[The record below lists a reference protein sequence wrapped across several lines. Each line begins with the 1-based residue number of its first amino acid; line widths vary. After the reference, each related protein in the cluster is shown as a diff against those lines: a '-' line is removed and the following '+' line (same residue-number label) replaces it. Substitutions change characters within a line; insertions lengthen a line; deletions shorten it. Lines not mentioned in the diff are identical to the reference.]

1 MLTNLTVVKHFA
13 IYMYQIITQST
24 LNLYNV
30 KYQLYLK
37 KVGGIKEMTR
47 SKNKMYCWPLI
58 TTFNFSTDQNILKGK
73 KYYIFQ

>member
-30 KYQLYLK
+30 KYWLYLK
-37 KVGGIKEMTR
+37 KVGGKKRDDEIKEQYVLLAPD
-47 SKNKMYCWPLI
+47 NHLQL
-58 TTFNFSTDQNILKGK
+58 STDQNILKGK
-73 KYYIFQ
+73 KYYVFQ